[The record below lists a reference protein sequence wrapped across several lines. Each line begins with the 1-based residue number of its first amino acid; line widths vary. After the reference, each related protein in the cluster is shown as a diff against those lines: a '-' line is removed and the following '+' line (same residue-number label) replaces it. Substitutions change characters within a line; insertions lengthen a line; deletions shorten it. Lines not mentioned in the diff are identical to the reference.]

1 MRKQSTI
8 AVLLLASIA
17 TMMVANPG
25 MPAVVN
31 SLEDDAASD
40 TTKMDSLQKAIWK
53 HNKVVD
59 DSIRLDSINRK
70 KSGGIDAPVNY
81 QADDSLVYDA
91 HSKVAH
97 LYGNSN
103 VKYENMDLTS
113 DRISMDLDKSN
124 VRASGTAD
132 STEEGGVKG
141 KPVFKMGSDTYDTD
155 TIKFNFKSKKALIN
169 NVYTEQQDGFLTGM
183 KSKRDSSGVIYLQ
196 HGRYTTCD
204 DPHPDF
210 YISLSRAK
218 MRPGKDVV
226 FGPAYLVVCDVPMPL
241 AIPYGFFPFTKS
253 YSSGFIMPT

>member
-70 KSGGIDAPVNY
+70 KSGGIDAPVQY

-91 HSKVAH
+91 HHKVAH

-124 VRASGTAD
+124 VRASGTKDSMAD
-132 STEEGGVKG
+132 GGIKG
-141 KPVFKMGSDTYDTD
+141 KPVFKMGNDTYDTD

-218 MRPGKDVV
+218 VRPGKDVI

-241 AIPYGFFPFTKS
+241 GIPY
-253 YSSGFIMPT
+253 

>member
-17 TMMVANPG
+17 SMMVANPG
-25 MPAVVN
+25 MPAKKKGRKAQADSTALAVEDSIVVD

-91 HSKVAH
+91 HNKVAH

-169 NVYTEQQDGFLTGM
+169 NV
-183 KSKRDSSGVIYLQ
+183 
-196 HGRYTTCD
+196 
-204 DPHPDF
+204 
-210 YISLSRAK
+210 
-218 MRPGKDVV
+218 
-226 FGPAYLVVCDVPMPL
+226 
-241 AIPYGFFPFTKS
+241 
-253 YSSGFIMPT
+253 